1 MDIQRRSLFKL
12 AAGAALCV
20 TGASF
25 LARED
30 GVLPGLWRELRYL
43 LLINAAPTRNPDIVV
58 KNRGGETILHSRSL
72 GADILKLN
80 ATAGYIWTRC
90 DGSRKLGDIVRRF
103 TKTWRHRPGDEQ
115 PLRRRTFPMRPG
127 RLYYSMEPTEPQIA
141 AVAFH

>member
-43 LLINAAPTRNPDIVV
+43 LLINAAPTRNPDIVAN
-58 KNRGGETILHSRSL
+58 NRGGETILHSRSL

-90 DGSRKLGDIVRRF
+90 DGSRKLGDIVREMSNHFDVVPSRC
-103 TKTWRHRPGDEQ
+103 
-115 PLRRRTFPMRPG
+115 G
-127 RLYYSMEPTEPQIA
+127 RD
-141 AVAFH
+141 AFITVWNLQNRKLLL

>member
-90 DGSRKLGDIVRRF
+90 DGSRKLQDIVYDVSRRF
-103 TKTWRHRPGDEQ
+103 DVTPARCGRDVLLTALN
-115 PLRRRTFPMRPG
+115 LRNRG
-127 RLYYSMEPTEPQIA
+127 LLLS
-141 AVAFH
+141 